1 MRIAKDF
8 LREAIQFVATKRPL
22 IAFKNEEGVTDKKL
36 GESRMYKICEAGTK
50 RIKHGQHG
58 CCMHP
63 GTGSTEIGTLTALNN
78 KQATFE
84 EQTLENLEHC
94 LNAVAVQ
101 VFPNKAY
108 KLQKW
113 YI

>member
-1 MRIAKDF
+1 MGNMDAAYTLIHDL
-8 LREAIQFVATKRPL
+8 LRGNV
-22 IAFKNEEGVTDKKL
+22 
-36 GESRMYKICEAGTK
+36 
-50 RIKHGQHG
+50 
-58 CCMHP
+58 
-63 GTGSTEIGTLTALNN
+63 LTAFNNQQAMIKEQLLDNLN
-78 KQATFE
+78 
-84 EQTLENLEHC
+84 HC